1 MLKFS
6 FFLKLFYKIFNREFC
21 QKGGLQALSHSI
33 LFLRFTGNYFFI
45 RQDQLF

>member
-6 FFLKLFYKIFNREFC
+6 FFLKLFYKIFNRDFT
-21 QKGGLQALSHSI
+21 KKRVFKRLSHSV
-33 LFLRFTGNYFFI
+33 LFFRFTGNYFFI